1 MGTQSDGKDAAKYPV
16 GQDACH
22 EGEQC
27 GGTRFAGRSARHF
40 RAFDRLDCGASTFE
54 DHDCRTRRHHFIVA
68 DRPSRIQSPRAAFL
82 AQWALGNASGAFA
95 IPAGVGDVVVGLLA
109 PLAAIQVSRSGKSR
123 WIGYGW
129 NALDTLDLVSAVT
142 LGILNGV
149 GILPPPANDLAPCL
163 Y

>member
-1 MGTQSDGKDAAKYPV
+1 MRATKVSSAAERGSPAVPLAIFVPLIVWIAVLRRSKIMTAVLDAITSSWLIGLQAYRV
-16 GQDACH
+16 LG
-22 EGEQC
+22 
-27 GGTRFAGRSARHF
+27 
-40 RAFDRLDCGASTFE
+40 
-54 DHDCRTRRHHFIVA
+54 
-68 DRPSRIQSPRAAFL
+68 AAFL